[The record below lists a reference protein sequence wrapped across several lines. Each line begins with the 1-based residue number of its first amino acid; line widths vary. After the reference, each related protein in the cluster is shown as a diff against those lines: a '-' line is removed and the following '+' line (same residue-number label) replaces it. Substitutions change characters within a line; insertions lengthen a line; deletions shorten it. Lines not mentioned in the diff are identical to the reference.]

1 MFKIENHYNLKGM
14 VAIITGAGAGIGK
27 ASALMLARAGANI
40 VCADLNKVDA
50 DNTAIEA
57 RGEGVKAI
65 GVKCDVTSIQDLEE
79 VVKATIQEF
88 GKINILV
95 NNAGGGGGGREKF
108 LELTPEY
115 LQKIYNLNVFS
126 IFNLSRLCAPH
137 MIASEY
143 GSIVNISS
151 MASLMQSHNMS
162 VYGSSKAAIN
172 QLTKYMAVDLGPIIR
187 VNAIAPGAIKTHAL
201 ATVLTP
207 ELEEVML
214 KKTPMKVLGEADDIA
229 MAVFFLASPLSKW
242 ITGQILPV
250 NGGGEQDLEGWFF
263 IKGWIL
269 CLLLNTILWILLK
282 FYYTG

>member
-79 VVKATIQEF
+79 VVKATIKDF

-95 NNAGGGGGGREKF
+95 NNAGGGGGGRENF

-151 MASLMQSHNMS
+151 MSSIMQSHNMS
-162 VYGSSKAAIN
+162 VYGSSKAAVN

-207 ELEEVML
+207 ELEEIML

-250 NGGGEQDLEGWFF
+250 NGGGEQDLEG
-263 IKGWIL
+263 
-269 CLLLNTILWILLK
+269 
-282 FYYTG
+282 

>member
-27 ASALMLARAGANI
+27 ASALMLARAGAHI

-50 DNTAIEA
+50 DTTAIEA
-57 RGEGVKAI
+57 RGEGVNAI
-65 GVKCDVTSIQDLEE
+65 GIKCDVTSIQDLEE
-79 VVKATIQEF
+79 VVKATIKEF

-151 MASLMQSHNMS
+151 MSSMMQTHNMS
-162 VYGSSKAAIN
+162 VYGSSKAAVN
-172 QLTKYMAVDLGPIIR
+172 QLTKYMSVDLGPIIR

-207 ELEEVML
+207 ELEKVML
-214 KKTPMKVLGEADDIA
+214 KKTPLKVLGEANDIA

-250 NGGGEQDLEGWFF
+250 NGGGEQDLEG
-263 IKGWIL
+263 
-269 CLLLNTILWILLK
+269 
-282 FYYTG
+282 

>member
-79 VVKATIQEF
+79 VVKAAIKEF

-151 MASLMQSHNMS
+151 MSSIMQSHNMS
-162 VYGSSKAAIN
+162 VYGSSKAAVN

-207 ELEEVML
+207 ELEEIML

-250 NGGGEQDLEGWFF
+250 NGGGEQDLEG
-263 IKGWIL
+263 
-269 CLLLNTILWILLK
+269 
-282 FYYTG
+282 

>member
-40 VCADLNKVDA
+40 VCADLNKIDA

-65 GVKCDVTSIQDLEE
+65 GVKCDVTSIHDLEE
-79 VVKATIQEF
+79 VVKATIKEF

-151 MASLMQSHNMS
+151 MSSIMQSHNMS
-162 VYGSSKAAIN
+162 VYGSSKAAVN

-214 KKTPMKVLGEADDIA
+214 KKTPMKVLGEANDIA

-250 NGGGEQDLEGWFF
+250 NGGGEQDLEG
-263 IKGWIL
+263 
-269 CLLLNTILWILLK
+269 
-282 FYYTG
+282 

>member
-14 VAIITGAGAGIGK
+14 VSIITGAGDGIGK

-79 VVKATIQEF
+79 VVKATIKEF

-151 MASLMQSHNMS
+151 MSSIMQSHNMS
-162 VYGSSKAAIN
+162 VYGSSKAAVN

-207 ELEEVML
+207 ELEEIML

-250 NGGGEQDLEGWFF
+250 NGGGEQDLEG
-263 IKGWIL
+263 
-269 CLLLNTILWILLK
+269 
-282 FYYTG
+282 

>member
-65 GVKCDVTSIQDLEE
+65 GVKCDVTSIQDLEA
-79 VVKATIQEF
+79 VVKATIKEF

-95 NNAGGGGGGREKF
+95 NNAGGGGGGREQF

-151 MASLMQSHNMS
+151 MSSLMQSHNMS
-162 VYGSSKAAIN
+162 VYGSSKAAVN

-250 NGGGEQDLEGWFF
+250 NGGGEQDLEG
-263 IKGWIL
+263 
-269 CLLLNTILWILLK
+269 
-282 FYYTG
+282 

>member
-40 VCADLNKVDA
+40 VCADLNKIDA

-57 RGEGVKAI
+57 RDEGVKAI
-65 GVKCDVTSIQDLEE
+65 GAKCDVTSMQDLEE
-79 VVKATIQEF
+79 VVKTTIKEF
-88 GKINILV
+88 GRINILV

-126 IFNLSRLCAPH
+126 IFNLSRLCVPH

-151 MASLMQSHNMS
+151 MSSLMQSHNMS
-162 VYGSSKAAIN
+162 VYGSSKAATN

-207 ELEEVML
+207 ELEKTML
-214 KKTPMKVLGEADDIA
+214 KKTPMKVLGEPNDIA
-229 MAVFFLASPLSKW
+229 MAVLFLASPLSKW

-250 NGGGEQDLEGWFF
+250 NGGGEQDLEG
-263 IKGWIL
+263 
-269 CLLLNTILWILLK
+269 
-282 FYYTG
+282 

>member
-14 VAIITGAGAGIGK
+14 VAIITGSGAGIGK
-27 ASALMLARAGANI
+27 ASALMLARAGAHI

-50 DNTAIEA
+50 DTTAIEA
-57 RGEGVKAI
+57 RGEGVNAI
-65 GVKCDVTSIQDLEE
+65 GIKCDVTSIQDLEE
-79 VVKATIQEF
+79 VVKATIKEF

-151 MASLMQSHNMS
+151 MSSMMQTHNMS
-162 VYGSSKAAIN
+162 VYGSSKAAVN
-172 QLTKYMAVDLGPIIR
+172 QLTKYMSVDLGPIIR
-187 VNAIAPGAIKTHAL
+187 VNAIAPGAIKTHVL

-207 ELEEVML
+207 ELEKVML
-214 KKTPMKVLGEADDIA
+214 KKTHLKVLGEANDIA

-250 NGGGEQDLEGWFF
+250 NGGGEQDLEG
-263 IKGWIL
+263 
-269 CLLLNTILWILLK
+269 
-282 FYYTG
+282 

>member
-108 LELTPEY
+108 LELTSEY

-250 NGGGEQDLEGWFF
+250 NGGG
-263 IKGWIL
+263 
-269 CLLLNTILWILLK
+269 
-282 FYYTG
+282 

>member
-50 DNTAIEA
+50 DNTSIEA

-65 GVKCDVTSIQDLEE
+65 GVKCDVTSIQDLEA
-79 VVKATIQEF
+79 VVKATIKEF

-151 MASLMQSHNMS
+151 MSSIMQSHNMS
-162 VYGSSKAAIN
+162 VYGSSKAAVN

-207 ELEEVML
+207 ELEEIML

-250 NGGGEQDLEGWFF
+250 NGGGEQDLEG
-263 IKGWIL
+263 
-269 CLLLNTILWILLK
+269 
-282 FYYTG
+282 

>member
-57 RGEGVKAI
+57 RGEGVKAF

-79 VVKATIQEF
+79 VVKATIKEF

-151 MASLMQSHNMS
+151 MSSIMQSHNMS
-162 VYGSSKAAIN
+162 VYGSSKAAVN

-207 ELEEVML
+207 ELEQVML

-250 NGGGEQDLEGWFF
+250 NGGGEQDLEG
-263 IKGWIL
+263 
-269 CLLLNTILWILLK
+269 
-282 FYYTG
+282 

>member
-65 GVKCDVTSIQDLEE
+65 GVKCDVTSIQGLEE
-79 VVKATIQEF
+79 VVKATIKEF

-151 MASLMQSHNMS
+151 MSSIMQSHNMS
-162 VYGSSKAAIN
+162 VYGSSKAAVN

-207 ELEEVML
+207 ELEEIML

-250 NGGGEQDLEGWFF
+250 NGGGEQDLEG
-263 IKGWIL
+263 
-269 CLLLNTILWILLK
+269 
-282 FYYTG
+282 

>member
-126 IFNLSRLCAPH
+126 IFNLSRLCVPH

-201 ATVLTP
+201 TTVLTP

-250 NGGGEQDLEGWFF
+250 NGGGEQDLEG
-263 IKGWIL
+263 
-269 CLLLNTILWILLK
+269 
-282 FYYTG
+282 

>member
-40 VCADLNKVDA
+40 VCTDLNKVDA
-50 DNTAIEA
+50 DNTAIEV

-250 NGGGEQDLEGWFF
+250 NGGGEQDLEG
-263 IKGWIL
+263 
-269 CLLLNTILWILLK
+269 
-282 FYYTG
+282 

>member
-151 MASLMQSHNMS
+151 MASLMQSH
-162 VYGSSKAAIN
+162 
-172 QLTKYMAVDLGPIIR
+172 
-187 VNAIAPGAIKTHAL
+187 
-201 ATVLTP
+201 
-207 ELEEVML
+207 
-214 KKTPMKVLGEADDIA
+214 
-229 MAVFFLASPLSKW
+229 
-242 ITGQILPV
+242 
-250 NGGGEQDLEGWFF
+250 
-263 IKGWIL
+263 
-269 CLLLNTILWILLK
+269 
-282 FYYTG
+282 

>member
-79 VVKATIQEF
+79 VVKATIKEF

-207 ELEEVML
+207 ELEEIML

-250 NGGGEQDLEGWFF
+250 NGGGEQDLEG
-263 IKGWIL
+263 
-269 CLLLNTILWILLK
+269 
-282 FYYTG
+282 

>member
-108 LELTPEY
+108 LELTSEY

-250 NGGGEQDLEGWFF
+250 NGGGDQDLEG
-263 IKGWIL
+263 
-269 CLLLNTILWILLK
+269 
-282 FYYTG
+282 

>member
-108 LELTPEY
+108 LELTSEY

-214 KKTPMKVLGEADDIA
+214 KKTP
-229 MAVFFLASPLSKW
+229 
-242 ITGQILPV
+242 
-250 NGGGEQDLEGWFF
+250 
-263 IKGWIL
+263 
-269 CLLLNTILWILLK
+269 
-282 FYYTG
+282 

>member
-14 VAIITGAGAGIGK
+14 VAIITGSGAGIGK
-27 ASALMLARAGANI
+27 ASALMLARAGAHI

-50 DNTAIEA
+50 DTTAIEA
-57 RGEGVKAI
+57 RGEGVNAI
-65 GVKCDVTSIQDLEE
+65 GIKCDVTSIQDLEE
-79 VVKATIQEF
+79 VVKATIKEF

-151 MASLMQSHNMS
+151 MSSMMQTHNMS
-162 VYGSSKAAIN
+162 VYGSSKAAVN
-172 QLTKYMAVDLGPIIR
+172 QLTKYMSVDLGPIIR

-207 ELEEVML
+207 ELEKVML
-214 KKTPMKVLGEADDIA
+214 KKTPLKVLG
-229 MAVFFLASPLSKW
+229 LA
-242 ITGQILPV
+242 
-250 NGGGEQDLEGWFF
+250 F
-263 IKGWIL
+263 I
-269 CLLLNTILWILLK
+269 
-282 FYYTG
+282 

>member
-250 NGGGEQDLEGWFF
+250 NGGGEQDLEG
-263 IKGWIL
+263 
-269 CLLLNTILWILLK
+269 
-282 FYYTG
+282 

>member
-40 VCADLNKVDA
+40 VCADLNKVDT

-250 NGGGEQDLEGWFF
+250 NGGGEQDLEG
-263 IKGWIL
+263 
-269 CLLLNTILWILLK
+269 
-282 FYYTG
+282 

>member
-65 GVKCDVTSIQDLEE
+65 GVKCDVTSIQDLED
-79 VVKATIQEF
+79 VVKATIKEF

-151 MASLMQSHNMS
+151 MSSIMQSHNMS
-162 VYGSSKAAIN
+162 VYGSSKAAVN

-250 NGGGEQDLEGWFF
+250 NGGGEQDLEG
-263 IKGWIL
+263 
-269 CLLLNTILWILLK
+269 
-282 FYYTG
+282 

>member
-1 MFKIENHYNLKGM
+1 MFKIENHYDLKGM
-14 VAIITGAGAGIGK
+14 VAVITGAGAGIGK

-50 DNTAIEA
+50 DNTAIGA
-57 RGEGVKAI
+57 RGEGVKAFGI
-65 GVKCDVTSIQDLEE
+65 ECDVTSIKNLEE
-79 VVKATIQEF
+79 LVKATIKEF
-88 GKINILV
+88 GKVNILI

-143 GSIVNISS
+143 GAIVNISS

-162 VYGSSKAAIN
+162 VYGSSKAAVN

-207 ELEEVML
+207 SLEEIML
-214 KKTPMKVLGEADDIA
+214 KKTPMKVLGEVDDIA
-229 MAVFFLASPLSKW
+229 MAVLFLASPLSKW
-242 ITGQILPV
+242 ITGQILPI
-250 NGGGEQDLEGWFF
+250 NGGGEQDLEG
-263 IKGWIL
+263 
-269 CLLLNTILWILLK
+269 
-282 FYYTG
+282 

>member
-79 VVKATIQEF
+79 VVKATIKEF

-151 MASLMQSHNMS
+151 MSSIMQSHNMS
-162 VYGSSKAAIN
+162 VYGSSKAAVN

-207 ELEEVML
+207 KLEEIML

-250 NGGGEQDLEGWFF
+250 NGGGEQDLEG
-263 IKGWIL
+263 
-269 CLLLNTILWILLK
+269 
-282 FYYTG
+282 

>member
-79 VVKATIQEF
+79 VVKATLKEF

-151 MASLMQSHNMS
+151 MSSIMQSHNMS
-162 VYGSSKAAIN
+162 VYGSSKAAVN

-207 ELEEVML
+207 ELEEIML

-250 NGGGEQDLEGWFF
+250 NGGGEQDLEG
-263 IKGWIL
+263 
-269 CLLLNTILWILLK
+269 
-282 FYYTG
+282 

>member
-79 VVKATIQEF
+79 VVKATIKEF

-151 MASLMQSHNMS
+151 MSSIMQSHNMS
-162 VYGSSKAAIN
+162 VYGSSKAAVN

-207 ELEEVML
+207 ELEEIML

-250 NGGGEQDLEGWFF
+250 NGGGKQDLEG
-263 IKGWIL
+263 
-269 CLLLNTILWILLK
+269 
-282 FYYTG
+282 

>member
-27 ASALMLARAGANI
+27 ASALILARAGANI

-65 GVKCDVTSIQDLEE
+65 GVKCDVTSTQDLEE

-126 IFNLSRLCAPH
+126 IFNLSRLCVPH

-250 NGGGEQDLEGWFF
+250 NGGGEQDLEG
-263 IKGWIL
+263 
-269 CLLLNTILWILLK
+269 
-282 FYYTG
+282 

>member
-14 VAIITGAGAGIGK
+14 VAIITGSGAGIGK
-27 ASALMLARAGANI
+27 ASALMLARAGAHI
-40 VCADLNKVDA
+40 VCADLNKVDT
-50 DNTAIEA
+50 DTTAIEA
-57 RGEGVKAI
+57 RGEGVNAI
-65 GVKCDVTSIQDLEE
+65 GIKCDVTSIQDLEE
-79 VVKATIQEF
+79 VVKATIKEF

-151 MASLMQSHNMS
+151 MSSMMQTHNMS
-162 VYGSSKAAIN
+162 VYGSSKAAVN
-172 QLTKYMAVDLGPIIR
+172 QLTKYMSVDLGPIIR

-207 ELEEVML
+207 ELEKVML
-214 KKTPMKVLGEADDIA
+214 KKTHLKVLGEANDIA

-250 NGGGEQDLEGWFF
+250 NGGGEQDLEG
-263 IKGWIL
+263 
-269 CLLLNTILWILLK
+269 
-282 FYYTG
+282 

>member
-40 VCADLNKVDA
+40 VCADLNKVEA

-57 RGEGVKAI
+57 RGEGVKAFGI
-65 GVKCDVTSIQDLEE
+65 KCDVTSLQDLEE
-79 VVKATIQEF
+79 VVKATIKEF

-95 NNAGGGGGGREKF
+95 NNAGGGGGGKEKF

-207 ELEEVML
+207 ELEEIML

-250 NGGGEQDLEGWFF
+250 NGGGEQDLEG
-263 IKGWIL
+263 
-269 CLLLNTILWILLK
+269 
-282 FYYTG
+282 

>member
-79 VVKATIQEF
+79 VVKATIKEF

-151 MASLMQSHNMS
+151 MSSIMQSHNMS
-162 VYGSSKAAIN
+162 VYGSSKAAVN

-250 NGGGEQDLEGWFF
+250 NGGGEQDLEG
-263 IKGWIL
+263 
-269 CLLLNTILWILLK
+269 
-282 FYYTG
+282 

>member
-187 VNAIAPGAIKTHAL
+187 VNAIAPGAIKTRAL

-250 NGGGEQDLEGWFF
+250 NGGGEQDLEG
-263 IKGWIL
+263 
-269 CLLLNTILWILLK
+269 
-282 FYYTG
+282 

>member
-65 GVKCDVTSIQDLEE
+65 GVKCDVTSIQDLEA
-79 VVKATIQEF
+79 VVKATIKEF

-151 MASLMQSHNMS
+151 MSSLMQSHNMS
-162 VYGSSKAAIN
+162 VYGSSKAAVN

-250 NGGGEQDLEGWFF
+250 NGGGEQDLEG
-263 IKGWIL
+263 
-269 CLLLNTILWILLK
+269 
-282 FYYTG
+282 

>member
-27 ASALMLARAGANI
+27 ASALILARAGANI

-65 GVKCDVTSIQDLEE
+65 GVKCDVTSTQDLEE

-95 NNAGGGGGGREKF
+95 NNAGGGGGGRENF

-126 IFNLSRLCAPH
+126 IFNLSRLCVPH

-250 NGGGEQDLEGWFF
+250 NGGGEQDLEG
-263 IKGWIL
+263 
-269 CLLLNTILWILLK
+269 
-282 FYYTG
+282 

>member
-57 RGEGVKAI
+57 RDEGVKAI
-65 GVKCDVTSIQDLEE
+65 GVKCDVTSIQDLEA
-79 VVKATIQEF
+79 VVKATIKEF

-151 MASLMQSHNMS
+151 MSSIMQSHNMS
-162 VYGSSKAAIN
+162 VYGSSKAAVN

-207 ELEEVML
+207 ELEEIML

-250 NGGGEQDLEGWFF
+250 NGGGEQDLEG
-263 IKGWIL
+263 
-269 CLLLNTILWILLK
+269 
-282 FYYTG
+282 

>member
-1 MFKIENHYNLKGM
+1 M
-14 VAIITGAGAGIGK
+14 VAIITGSGAGIGK
-27 ASALMLARAGANI
+27 ASALMLARAGAHI
-40 VCADLNKVDA
+40 ICADLNKVDA
-50 DNTAIEA
+50 DTTAIEA
-57 RGEGVKAI
+57 RGEGVNAI
-65 GVKCDVTSIQDLEE
+65 GIKCDVTSIQDLEE
-79 VVKATIQEF
+79 VVKATIKEF

-151 MASLMQSHNMS
+151 MSSMMQTHNMS
-162 VYGSSKAAIN
+162 VYGSSKAAVN
-172 QLTKYMAVDLGPIIR
+172 QLTKYMSVDLGPIIR

-207 ELEEVML
+207 ELEKVML
-214 KKTPMKVLGEADDIA
+214 KKTPLKVLGEANDIA

-250 NGGGEQDLEGWFF
+250 NGGGEQDLEG
-263 IKGWIL
+263 
-269 CLLLNTILWILLK
+269 
-282 FYYTG
+282 